1 MINNGD
7 FHGNV
12 LKTARHDFT
21 SHDFLGMGSL
31 YHLGDKK
38 NSRGIGFSHVWS
50 SVGDWGPK
58 GAPKDLVKTFWGS
71 KNTLGIFLDY
81 NE

>member
-1 MINNGD
+1 
-7 FHGNV
+7 
-12 LKTARHDFT
+12 
-21 SHDFLGMGSL
+21 MGSL